1 MKYEFLKYSILF
13 LLVLSWSC
21 TPEQGDRN
29 AMIDEEVERRLSE
42 FRKNK
47 MKTCR
52 EELIKAAT
60 SEVDSLLIERA
71 RSNKDELEK
80 PEIPEKP
87 MAPEIMT
94 PLDSSPVQPI
104 LTEDKKE

>member
-1 MKYEFLKYSILF
+1 MKIAFLKYPFVI

-21 TPEQGDRN
+21 TPEQGDRK

-47 MKTCR
+47 SKTCR

-60 SEVDSLLIERA
+60 LEVDSLLIERA
-71 RSNKDELEK
+71 RLNKNELEK

-87 MAPEIMT
+87 IAPEIMT

-104 LTEDKKE
+104 LEEENNE